1 MIFILIFI
9 YQSYMQFYFIIYI
22 HVLLQSQFD
31 LSGSVHAH
39 RYINQK
45 MNRFWRDGYNHL
57 MSKYDNRDLTVD
69 EVLRTIPEHLPKD
82 QFRNKLKERRSDKG
96 KV

>member
-1 MIFILIFI
+1 
-9 YQSYMQFYFIIYI
+9 MQFYFIIYI